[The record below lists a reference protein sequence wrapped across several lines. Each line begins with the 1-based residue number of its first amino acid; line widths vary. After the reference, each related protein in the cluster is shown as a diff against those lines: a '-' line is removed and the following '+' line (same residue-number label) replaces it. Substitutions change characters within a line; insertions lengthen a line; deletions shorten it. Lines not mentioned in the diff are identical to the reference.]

1 MGTWGPVNFEAAC
14 LRAGG
19 RRRVNARRKRECLAR
34 RCEMQALMFSMPP
47 GLRGWG
53 FQTWLAGQLGVSK
66 ATISRYMKKY
76 RAADWPRTRSGR
88 IKPVRV

>member
-34 RCEMQALMFSMPP
+34 RCEMQALMFSVPP

-53 FQTWLAGQLGVSK
+53 FQTWLAGQWASARPPSP
-66 ATISRYMKKY
+66 AT
-76 RAADWPRTRSGR
+76 
-88 IKPVRV
+88 